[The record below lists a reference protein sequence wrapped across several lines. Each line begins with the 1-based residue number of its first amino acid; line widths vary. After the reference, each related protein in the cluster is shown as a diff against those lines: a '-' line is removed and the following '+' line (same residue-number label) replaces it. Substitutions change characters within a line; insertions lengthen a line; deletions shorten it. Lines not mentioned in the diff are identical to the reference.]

1 MDGLGR
7 QIEYFI
13 DEFTILQK
21 RQYIILVHIFP
32 TQKKCI
38 VLYYL
43 ASWP

>member
-21 RQYIILVHIFP
+21 RQYIIHIFP
-32 TQKKCI
+32 TQKN
-38 VLYYL
+38 VFYY
-43 ASWP
+43 

>member
-21 RQYIILVHIFP
+21 RQYIILHIFP
-32 TQKKCI
+32 TQKN
-38 VLYYL
+38 VFYY
-43 ASWP
+43 